1 MLLQP
6 LVKATLLNASPDIV
20 STSRLVRNRE
30 SLIESTPTG
39 FVLAL
44 LADAVR
50 PEQRGNIQPNAVDR
64 TGEDA
69 SQTSGVRFRSFRCL
83 GAVRL
88 SLGQRPSLETRTSA
102 GGY

>member
-1 MLLQP
+1 M
-6 LVKATLLNASPDIV
+6 
-20 STSRLVRNRE
+20 
-30 SLIESTPTG
+30 G

-50 PEQRGNIQPNAVDR
+50 REQRGNIQPNAVDR
-64 TGEDA
+64 MGEDA
-69 SQTSGVRFRSFRCL
+69 SQTSDVWFRSFRCL